1 MFKKL
6 STSMVAAVVIMSS
19 SSLSVVHAAEAA
31 NAAPAPAPL
40 CPGSLI
46 DGKKRKTQLMG
57 PSVGKKVQA
66 AFDAYT
72 ADDIN
77 GAIQILLDIDVDDD
91 EIFDKATRAR
101 YLAVMYAQKGDAWD
115 ESMKYLKEAIAPN
128 VLTEADHGE
137 SLKLLADLQMQEKQ
151 YKEAVANYYKWMDFT
166 CKNDGNTW
174 VKISQAYYELKQ
186 LDKMIEPA
194 DNAIKAMKKPSQNP
208 YILKV
213 TSYYERKKYKEAID
227 VLETV
232 VQVFPGEK
240 QWWTQLGMFYLL
252 VEDYAKSLATLELA
266 YIQGHL
272 VKESEVKTLVQLYSS
287 NQMPYKAAVLL
298 EKHMNEGLI
307 TRDDKNLETLANAW
321 HAAMHIAD
329 AAKVFGEVAK
339 LTNDAKHY
347 QKQGVL
353 LVQDEQFKPGIA
365 ALTKALDL
373 GVKSPGRLHMS
384 IAESH
389 FYLGEFKQAYAAI
402 KKAMEYPQTRKTAKS
417 WEGFIK
423 DTAQRKG
430 KAI

>member
-6 STSMVAAVVIMSS
+6 STSLVVTAIMAS
-19 SSLSVVHAAEAA
+19 SSLISVNAAEAA
-31 NAAPAPAPL
+31 KAEAAPL

-72 ADDIN
+72 ADDID

-91 EIFDKATRAR
+91 EIFDGATKAR

-115 ESMKYLKEAIAPN
+115 NAMKYLKEAVAPN
-128 VLTEADHGE
+128 VLTEADHAE

-166 CKNDGNTW
+166 CKNDGNIW

-194 DNAIKAMKKPSQNP
+194 DNAIKALETPNQNP

-213 TSYYERKKYKEAID
+213 TSYYERKKYKEAIE

-232 VQVFPGEK
+232 VQVFPEVK

-272 VKESEVKTLVQLYSS
+272 IKEAELKTLPQLY
-287 NQMPYKAAVLL
+287 
-298 EKHMNEGLI
+298 
-307 TRDDKNLETLANAW
+307 
-321 HAAMHIAD
+321 
-329 AAKVFGEVAK
+329 
-339 LTNDAKHY
+339 
-347 QKQGVL
+347 
-353 LVQDEQFKPGIA
+353 
-365 ALTKALDL
+365 
-373 GVKSPGRLHMS
+373 
-384 IAESH
+384 
-389 FYLGEFKQAYAAI
+389 
-402 KKAMEYPQTRKTAKS
+402 
-417 WEGFIK
+417 
-423 DTAQRKG
+423 
-430 KAI
+430 